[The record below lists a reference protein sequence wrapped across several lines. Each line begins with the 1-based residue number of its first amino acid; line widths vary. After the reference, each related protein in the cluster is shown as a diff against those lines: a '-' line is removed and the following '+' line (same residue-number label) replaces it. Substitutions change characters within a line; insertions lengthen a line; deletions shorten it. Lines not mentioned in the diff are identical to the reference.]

1 VTDTPRPRDT
11 RLVSRIVVGVVF
23 APAVLWLFWTG
34 GYPLFA
40 FLALLVLAGQ
50 SELFR
55 MPSDGMPLVHRIVAH
70 TAGIAVVAD
79 AFFFRGGHAAGIVS
93 AALILF
99 FIAETLGA
107 APEGRLRR
115 VMFALLAT
123 FYPAVF
129 FSYIPKIWNNQAEL
143 FSGGGHLVLI
153 LVVASVWMFDIASYF
168 TGTIAGKHLFIPS
181 VSPKKTW
188 EGFFGGVIGSAVVG
202 FCASLIPGF
211 QLPHAVAIA
220 LLAGLAG
227 QAGDLAESI
236 VKRDM
241 GVKDSSTL
249 LGGHGGVLDRFD
261 SMAFAAP
268 AVYGYLVLVARGCA

>member
-1 VTDTPRPRDT
+1 MTDTPRPRDAK
-11 RLVSRIVVGVVF
+11 LFSRVVVGVVLG
-23 APAVLWLFWTG
+23 PAVLWLFWTG

-40 FLALLVLAGQ
+40 FLALLVIAGQ

-70 TAGIAVVAD
+70 ASGIAVVAD
-79 AFFFRGGHAAGIVS
+79 AFLFQGGHAAGIVT

-99 FIAETLGA
+99 FVAETLGS

-115 VMFALLAT
+115 VMFAFLAT
-123 FYPAVF
+123 VYPAVF
-129 FSYIPKIWNNQAEL
+129 LSYIPKIWEHSFLL
-143 FSGGGHLVLI
+143 FDGGHLVLI
-153 LVVASVWMFDIASYF
+153 LVVVSVWMFDIASYF
-168 TGTIAGKHLFIPS
+168 TGTIAGKHLFIPA

-188 EGFFGGVIGSAVVG
+188 EGFFGGVAGSVAVG
-202 FCASLIPGF
+202 ACASLIPGF
-211 QLPHAVAIA
+211 QLTHTVAIA
-220 LLAGLAG
+220 LVAGLAG

-241 GVKDSSTL
+241 GVKDSSSL

-268 AVYGYLVLVARGCA
+268 AVYWYLVLVSGGCA